1 MKAEALT
8 LARHR
13 LQRAR
18 ETLHEGD
25 LLHEANAQD
34 GAVNRY
40 YYAAFYAA
48 RALLVTLDLDSP
60 KHSGVIALFNRHFVK
75 TQVVS
80 PDVARVLVR
89 SFEKRLQSDYADF
102 AHTTAE
108 DLDRLAVD
116 VRVFLDACARV
127 LGSAISSGQA

>member
-1 MKAEALT
+1 MKPEAVT

-18 ETLHEGD
+18 ATLNEGD
-25 LLHEANAQD
+25 LLREAKAAD
-34 GAVNRY
+34 GAINRY

-48 RALLVTLDLDSP
+48 RALLATRELDSP
-60 KHSGVIALFNRHFVK
+60 RHSGVIALFNRHFVK
-75 TQVVS
+75 SQVVS

-102 AHTTAE
+102 ARTTAE
-108 DLDRLAVD
+108 D
-116 VRVFLDACARV
+116 
-127 LGSAISSGQA
+127 

>member
-1 MKAEALT
+1 MKPEAAT

-25 LLHEANAQD
+25 LLREANAQD

-40 YYAAFYAA
+40 YYAAFYGA
-48 RALLVTLDLDSP
+48 RALLATLELDSP

-75 TQVVS
+75 SQVVS

-89 SFEKRLQSDYADF
+89 SFEERLQSDYADF
-102 AHTTAE
+102 ARTTAE
-108 DLDRLAVD
+108 DLDRLAVE
-116 VRVFLDACARV
+116 VRAFVDACARV
-127 LGSAISSGQA
+127 LDASKSSEQA

>member
-1 MKAEALT
+1 MKPEVVT
-8 LARHR
+8 LARHP

-25 LLHEANAQD
+25 ILREANAED

-40 YYAAFYAA
+40 YYAAFHAA
-48 RALLVTLDLDSP
+48 RALLATLELDSA

-75 TQVVS
+75 TQVVAS
-80 PDVARVLVR
+80 DVARVLVR

-102 AHTTAE
+102 ARATPE
-108 DLDRLAVD
+108 DLDRLASD
-116 VRVFLDACARV
+116 VRTFVDTWAAVFESRIAAP
-127 LGSAISSGQA
+127 

>member
-1 MKAEALT
+1 MKAEAAT

-25 LLHEANAQD
+25 LLREANAQD

-48 RALLVTLDLDSP
+48 RALLATLELDSP

-80 PDVARVLVR
+80 TDVARVLVR

-102 AHTTAE
+102 ARTTVE
-108 DLDRLAVD
+108 DLDRLTVD
-116 VRVFLDACARV
+116 VRTFVDACARV
-127 LGSAISSGQA
+127 LDASKSSEQA

>member
-1 MKAEALT
+1 VRPEAVT

-25 LLHEANAQD
+25 LLREADAQD

-48 RALLVTLDLDSP
+48 RSSSP
-60 KHSGVIALFNRHFVK
+60 
-75 TQVVS
+75 
-80 PDVARVLVR
+80 R
-89 SFEKRLQSDYADF
+89 SNS
-102 AHTTAE
+102 TPPNTA
-108 DLDRLAVD
+108 A
-116 VRVFLDACARV
+116 
-127 LGSAISSGQA
+127 